1 MILRRITEH
10 VKAQNWTAVAL
21 DFVIVVVG
29 VFMGIQVANWDAAR
43 QGRVLGQE
51 YIVRLHDEVELAEAR
66 HNSILREL
74 NFSVQYLQEAIDVVT
89 GSDAEPSLSQ
99 NQCDAAF
106 SSHIYRASQ
115 LSIPTLEELLANGR
129 ISTLSDH
136 ALRAAILK
144 LAQLQ
149 NATQANREVFQG
161 DDIPSLSIVFPEMIT
176 LNPRVEYTRY
186 GSGPLGGQRCDAALM
201 RQSRAFTNSLIDNM
215 YRMELFITLTY
226 SPEGEQLGEIH
237 KLLDQRLGLTHERVD

>member
-161 DDIPSLSIVFPEMIT
+161 DDIPSPVSYTHLT
-176 LNPRVEYTRY
+176 LPTILRV
-186 GSGPLGGQRCDAALM
+186 
-201 RQSRAFTNSLIDNM
+201 
-215 YRMELFITLTY
+215 
-226 SPEGEQLGEIH
+226 
-237 KLLDQRLGLTHERVD
+237 